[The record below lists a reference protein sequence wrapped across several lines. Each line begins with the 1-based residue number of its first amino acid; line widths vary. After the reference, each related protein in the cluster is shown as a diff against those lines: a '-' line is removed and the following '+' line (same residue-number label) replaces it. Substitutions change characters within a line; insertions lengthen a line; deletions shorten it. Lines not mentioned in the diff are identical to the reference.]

1 MMELI
6 PAVDVLDGRCVRLYQ
21 GDYARETVY
30 SDDPTETAARWASL
44 GVKRLHV
51 VDLDGARAGAP
62 ANLDV
67 VRQIVNTV
75 PVPVQLG
82 GGMRTADVAREA
94 LALGVDRVI
103 FGTVAI
109 EAPEIVE
116 TVCRTEGASS
126 VVVSVDARDGH
137 VAVRGWT
144 EGAGVLVSDLVRR
157 MADGGVERVMYTDIA
172 RDGTLT
178 EPNFGAIRA
187 LMREADVAL
196 LAAGGVSSLSHLLTL
211 DEIGVEGAIVGR
223 AAYTGDV
230 DVGAALRTLSETR
243 RC

>member
-6 PAVDVLDGRCVRLYQ
+6 PAIDLRGGRCVRFYQ
-21 GDYARETVY
+21 GDYALETVY
-30 SDDPTETAARWASL
+30 SDDPVEVAVEWASL
-44 GVKRLHV
+44 GVMRLHV

-67 VRQIVNTV
+67 VKRIVDAV

-82 GGMRTADVAREA
+82 GGMRSADVAREV
-94 LALGVDRVI
+94 LALGVDRII
-103 FGTVAI
+103 FGTAAI
-109 EAPEIVE
+109 EAPEIVDA
-116 TVCRTEGASS
+116 VCRAEGPSS
-126 VVVSVDARDGH
+126 VVVSVDARDGY

-144 EGAGVLVSDLVRR
+144 QDGDVSAAELVRR
-157 MADGGVERVMYTDIA
+157 MASGGVERVMYTDIA

-178 EPNFGAIRA
+178 EPNFTAIGA
-187 LMREADVAL
+187 LQSEADVAL

-211 DEIGVEGAIVGR
+211 DEMGVEGAVVGR
-223 AAYTGDV
+223 AAYTGDI
-230 DVGAALRTLSETR
+230 DLGAALRALSETG

>member
-1 MMELI
+1 MELI
-6 PAVDVLDGRCVRLYQ
+6 PAVDILDGRCVRLYQ
-21 GDYARETVY
+21 GDYSRETVY
-30 SDDPTETAARWASL
+30 SADPVEVAAQWASL

-51 VDLDGARAGAP
+51 IDLDGARAGAP

-67 VRQIVNTV
+67 VRRIVNAV

-82 GGMRTADVAREA
+82 GGIRSADVAREV
-94 LALGVDRVI
+94 LALGVDRVM

-109 EAPEIVE
+109 EEPKIVE
-116 TVCRTEGASS
+116 AVCRTEGPSS
-126 VVVSVDARDGH
+126 VVVSVDARDGY

-157 MADGGVERVMYTDIA
+157 MADGGVERVMHTDIA

-178 EPNFGAIRA
+178 EPNFEAIGA
-187 LMREADVAL
+187 LLREARVAL

-211 DEIGVEGAIVGR
+211 DEMGVEAAIVGR

-230 DVGAALRTLSETR
+230 DVGAALRALSEVR

>member
-1 MMELI
+1 MELI

-30 SDDPTETAARWASL
+30 SDDPAEVATHWASL

-51 VDLDGARAGAP
+51 IDLDGARAGAP
-62 ANLDV
+62 VNLDV
-67 VRQIVNTV
+67 IRRIVNAV
-75 PVPVQLG
+75 SVPVQLG
-82 GGMRTADVAREA
+82 GGMRTADIAREV

-116 TVCRTEGASS
+116 TVCRTEGPSS
-126 VVVSVDARDGH
+126 VVVSVDARDGY

-144 EGAGVLVSDLVRR
+144 EGAGVSASVLVRR
-157 MADGGVERVMYTDIA
+157 MTDAGVERVMYTDIA

-178 EPNFGAIRA
+178 EPNFEAIGA
-187 LMREADVAL
+187 LLREADAAL
-196 LAAGGVSSLSHLLTL
+196 IAAGGVSSLSHLLTL
-211 DEIGVEGAIVGR
+211 DEMGVEGAIVGR

-230 DVGAALRTLSETR
+230 DVAAALRALSEKR